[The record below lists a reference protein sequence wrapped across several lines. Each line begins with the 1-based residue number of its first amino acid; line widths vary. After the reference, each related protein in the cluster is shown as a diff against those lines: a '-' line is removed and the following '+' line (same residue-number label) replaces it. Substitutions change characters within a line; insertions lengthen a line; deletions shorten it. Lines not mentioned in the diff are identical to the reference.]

1 VVVVATTSREVAR
14 AALVALALL
23 VVARPAWA
31 QPSMDHNS
39 APASSD
45 VTVTVAASVD
55 ELNAYN
61 EKLTVEAPTGFRML
75 TCGRVDGFTC
85 TTSRSGVTWQ
95 RSAPGQPVPLAT
107 DNFPFRMHTID
118 KPGKYTFVLTQ
129 LYSDGKSE
137 RATPVLQVTAA
148 PPSPS
153 TTATTA
159 ARATLR
165 PAGVTTSPTAI
176 AARRAPSH
184 APVTEPAW
192 FGDNSG
198 EAGPQMAIHEA
209 GHDER
214 RASTSMLI
222 VGAGFALAA
231 GGVFWFRRRVARVS

>member
-1 VVVVATTSREVAR
+1 MDEKPVA
-14 AALVALALL
+14 
-23 VVARPAWA
+23 
-31 QPSMDHNS
+31 
-39 APASSD
+39 ASSD

-61 EKLTVEAPTGFRML
+61 QKLTVEAPAGFRML
-75 TCGRVDGFTC
+75 SCGHVDGFTC
-85 TTSRSGVTWQ
+85 TTGRSLVTWQ

-129 LYSDGKSE
+129 VYSDGKSE
-137 RATPVLQVTAA
+137 RATPVLQVTAP
-148 PPSPS
+148 PPSSS
-153 TTATTA
+153 TTSTTVRVA
-159 ARATLR
+159 AR
-165 PAGVTTSPTAI
+165 PAAVTTSPTAI
-176 AARRAPSH
+176 TSRRAPAH
-184 APVTEPAW
+184 VPVTEPAW

-214 RASTSMLI
+214 RLSTSMMV

-231 GGVFWFRRRVARVS
+231 GGVFWFRRRVARVP